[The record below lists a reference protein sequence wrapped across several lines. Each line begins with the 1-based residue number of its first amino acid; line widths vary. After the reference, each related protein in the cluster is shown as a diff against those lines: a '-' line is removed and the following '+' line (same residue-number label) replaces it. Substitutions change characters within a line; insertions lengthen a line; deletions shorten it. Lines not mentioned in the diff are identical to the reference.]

1 MPMLSTLTVFVYVTI
16 YVIMGDIYINI
27 YVSLFNCSCIGPF
40 MIASLA

>member
-27 YVSLFNCSCIGPF
+27 YVSLLTVA
-40 MIASLA
+40 ASGHS